1 MLIFRKHAALLAA
14 TALLLGI
21 SFSACKDDDT
31 PSPAT
36 RSKIYAVYN
45 NRPDSLLK
53 GGVTLKENTDSSV
66 DLTIGIRDTSHS
78 VKHPVY
84 FILGTVTA
92 PTTDT
97 VLVDTLIVPSGM
109 AAVTKT
115 VLKNVKSITVHG
127 VTHQLRYNSVD
138 TTLSMFTKVVYS
150 AQEDSVIAAG
160 NIFKNGVQIVKID

>member
-1 MLIFRKHAALLAA
+1 MLIFRKHAVLLAA
-14 TALLLGI
+14 IAMLLGII
-21 SFSACKDDDT
+21 SFSACKDDN

-36 RSKIYAVYN
+36 RSKIYAIFN
-45 NRPDSLLK
+45 NRVDSILK
-53 GGVTLKENTDSSV
+53 GNVTLKENTDSSL
-66 DLTIGIRDTSHS
+66 DLTIALRDTSQN

-97 VLVDTLIVPSGM
+97 VLVDTLTVTGGM
-109 AAVTKT
+109 ALVTKT
-115 VLKNVKSITVHG
+115 VLNKVKSITVHG

-150 AQEDSVIAAG
+150 AQKDSVLAVG
-160 NIFKNGVQIVKID
+160 NIFKNGTQIYKID